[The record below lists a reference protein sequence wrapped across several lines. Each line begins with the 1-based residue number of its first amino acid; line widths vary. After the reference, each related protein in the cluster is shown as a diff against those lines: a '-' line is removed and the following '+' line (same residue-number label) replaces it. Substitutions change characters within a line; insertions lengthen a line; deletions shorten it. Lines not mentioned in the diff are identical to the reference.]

1 MRINDEYGKLP
12 GSYLFA
18 EIARRLKLYQ
28 KQHPDADIIKLGIGD
43 VTQPLVPAVI
53 EAMHAAVDEMGKKK
67 TFLIMMI
74 CILILCISLI

>member
-28 KQHPDADIIKLGIGD
+28 TEQKLPSNGQ
-43 VTQPLVPAVI
+43 VMM
-53 EAMHAAVDEMGKKK
+53 EAQ
-67 TFLIMMI
+67 
-74 CILILCISLI
+74 ILAKLR

>member
-28 KQHPDADIIKLGIGD
+28 KQHPDADVSDDETAALPDVSGD
-43 VTQPLVPAVI
+43 
-53 EAMHAAVDEMGKKK
+53 AADGSAPDETDGQ
-67 TFLIMMI
+67 
-74 CILILCISLI
+74 